1 MWQDLFKLQGGRG
14 SVEMSDCLAQT
25 KDNSKAK
32 WECGKIVNHRKTSG
46 FVLSPTA
53 RFSEGSSFTLV
64 NSEGSSFTLVNSV
77 RVKARRL
84 AGKKTSPIVL
94 ETKQIKYKGV
104 ETNCETRTKNL
115 LDRNIENRKTVN

>member
-32 WECGKIVNHRKTSG
+32 WECGKIVNHRQTSG

-53 RFSEGSSFTLV
+53 RF
-64 NSEGSSFTLVNSV
+64 SEGSSFTLVNSV